1 MARTGR
7 QIMVAWL
14 QDEMRTATV
23 ADLQRAAEFLAFAK
37 DVRKGC
43 TKQRRTSRKSQRSAW
58 RKYLDPSISW

>member
-14 QDEMRTATV
+14 QEEMRDAST

-37 DVRKGC
+37 EVRKGC
-43 TKQRRTSRKSQRSAW
+43 TKQRHTSRKAQRSAW
-58 RKYLDPSISW
+58 RKHLDPSIRW